1 MELTININDKK
12 CFSVDLGIV
21 IKILIFLSIILVEKK
36 GIYMHLASF
45 LLGVLIGYLILS
57 VMAVGKEEE
66 LKLAI
71 IQMVHKNDNT
81 LCKRLLDGQ

>member
-1 MELTININDKK
+1 MD
-12 CFSVDLGIV
+12 
-21 IKILIFLSIILVEKK
+21 
-36 GIYMHLASF
+36 LASF